1 MKVFAHRGASGS
13 APENTLKAFEKAIEL
28 GATAVELDIHL
39 VEGELYVFH
48 DRRLE
53 ATSSGCGLIDTVSA
67 DYLHNITVS
76 GEAIPTLMD
85 VLALLKPH
93 NIEVN
98 IELKGLSVLPAF
110 IALYAKF
117 IDEQIYNPDL
127 LLISSFNHRQ
137 LYAFKQQY
145 PQARVAPL
153 IEGVPF
159 DLAKIVTEL
168 NAYSIHLGL
177 SFVTQDMIEDAH
189 RRGAKVYVY
198 TVDFIDDIEM
208 LAKRG
213 VDGIFSNYPD
223 KALATMTQI
232 NAASD

>member
-13 APENTLKAFEKAIEL
+13 APENTLKAFEKAIKL

-39 VEGELYVFH
+39 VEEELYVFH

-53 ATSSGCGLIDTVSA
+53 ATSSGRGLIDVVSA
-67 DYLHNITVS
+67 EYLRSITVS
-76 GEAIPTLMD
+76 GEAIPRLID

-117 IDEQIYNPDL
+117 VEQQIYDPNL

-137 LYAFKQQY
+137 LYDFKQHY
-145 PQARVAPL
+145 PQAKVAPL
-153 IEGVPF
+153 IEGIPF
-159 DLAKIVTEL
+159 DLAKVVTDL
-168 NAYSIHLGL
+168 DAYSIHLGL
-177 SFVTQDMIEDAH
+177 SFITQEMIEDAH

-213 VDGIFSNYPD
+213 VDGIFSNFPD
-223 KALATMTQI
+223 EALATITQI
-232 NAASD
+232 SAARD